1 MRTLILASSSP
12 YRRAQLEQ
20 LGLSFAAH
28 SPPVD
33 ESAYKQ
39 RNDPIDQRVADLSI
53 AKAESLAAL
62 YPDALIIGG
71 DQMVSLDGELL
82 EKPGSRSAA
91 QQQLRRLVGRSHL
104 LYSGVAVHDPT
115 QPRTEVAVEC
125 HTMTMRHLPDAHIDA
140 YLDRD
145 QPWDCVGS
153 YKLESQGIALFSSIE
168 GRDHTAIIGLPLLQ
182 LVSMLESY
190 GVMLPLLELE

>member
-1 MRTLILASSSP
+1 
-12 YRRAQLEQ
+12 
-20 LGLSFAAH
+20 
-28 SPPVD
+28 
-33 ESAYKQ
+33 
-39 RNDPIDQRVADLSI
+39 
-53 AKAESLAAL
+53 
-62 YPDALIIGG
+62 
-71 DQMVSLDGELL
+71 
-82 EKPGSRSAA
+82 
-91 QQQLRRLVGRSHL
+91 
-104 LYSGVAVHDPT
+104 
-115 QPRTEVAVEC
+115 
-125 HTMTMRHLPDAHIDA
+125 MTMRHLPDAHIDA